1 MAGSECEER
10 IRSVV
15 VDSLRRTMP
24 TARIIHELMLRQG
37 VGPRL
42 DVAAVT
48 PDRIVLVEIKSERDV
63 LKRLQAQVE
72 ASLLVTNDVRV
83 VVAEKH
89 RKAVVAME
97 RPYLLDPVT
106 ERTVMTPPDAKGHQR
121 SVPNPAYIEGL
132 TRCTV
137 QVETPQGLERAGPY
151 TGLLHGPRDPVAMV
165 SSGDLWELLWH
176 GEAATVLNAYG
187 LQAGA
192 RTNRHAMKMAA
203 MENLTGGQVRRGV
216 CAMLRSRNFA
226 RADERVDHGLQPV
239 CTPRMDLFRDAQP
252 APEPQVDPAWS
263 K

>member
-1 MAGSECEER
+1 MAGSDCEER
-10 IRSVV
+10 IRSAV

-48 PDRIVLVEIKSERDV
+48 PDRIVLVEIKSEKDV
-63 LKRLQAQVE
+63 LKRLSAQVE

-97 RPYLLDPVT
+97 RSYLLDPVT
-106 ERTVMTPPDAKGHQR
+106 GHTMMADDGKGCSR

-132 TRCTV
+132 ASCSV
-137 QVETPQGLERAGPY
+137 QVETPAGLERASPY
-151 TGLLHGPRDPVAMV
+151 TGLLHGPRDPVPMV
-165 SSGDLWELLWH
+165 SSSDLWELLWH

-192 RTNRHAMKMAA
+192 RTNRWKMKLAA
-203 MENLTGGQVRRGV
+203 CENLTGGQVRRGV
-216 CAMLRSRNFA
+216 CAMLRNRTFA
-226 RADERVDHGLQPV
+226 RADDPVDHGLQPV
-239 CTPRMDLFRDAQP
+239 VTPRMDLFR
-252 APEPQVDPAWS
+252 
-263 K
+263 